1 MVEDSFLCCI
11 ITVVIAFLPII
22 FNPIPVDTLSDPGS
36 YNKLRWIDVYGM
48 YMINKESF
56 DQYVLYFR
64 QIDLFSDLSRNT
76 TSSPSSSPSSNDL
89 FESEEDPE
97 IQDNTGSDLDIEGL
111 QDGSTSDVNQTS
123 FPSSSPSSNDLFESE
138 KNTEFQSDIE
148 TNMKLNSEN
157 EVSIQESDGNSD
169 NMQNS
174 SLINP

>member
-1 MVEDSFLCCI
+1 M
-11 ITVVIAFLPII
+11 ITVVIAFLPIV
-22 FNPIPVDTLSDPGS
+22 FNPISVDTVNEPRS
-36 YNKLRWIDVYGM
+36 YNEPRWIDVYGM
-48 YMINKESF
+48 FMINKESF

-97 IQDNTGSDLDIEGL
+97 IQDNTGSDLEIEEL

-123 FPSSSPSSNDLFESE
+123 SPSSSPSSNDLFESE
-138 KNTEFQSDIE
+138 KNMEVQSDIE

-157 EVSIQESDGNSD
+157 EVSIQESEANRE
-169 NMQNS
+169 NMPNS

>member
-1 MVEDSFLCCI
+1 M
-11 ITVVIAFLPII
+11 ITVVIVLLPII
-22 FNPIPVDTLSDPGS
+22 FNPIPVDALIEQGS
-36 YNKLRWIDVYGM
+36 YNKPRWIDVYGM
-48 YMINKESF
+48 FIINKESF

-76 TSSPSSSPSSNDL
+76 TSSTSSSPSSNDL

-97 IQDNTGSDLDIEGL
+97 NQDNTGSDLEIEGL

-123 FPSSSPSSNDLFESE
+123 SPSSSPTSNDLFESE
-138 KNTEFQSDIE
+138 KNTEVQSDIE

-157 EVSIQESDGNSD
+157 EVSIQESEANND
-169 NMQNS
+169 NMPNS

>member
-1 MVEDSFLCCI
+1 M

-22 FNPIPVDTLSDPGS
+22 FNSISVDTVNEPGP
-36 YNKLRWIDVYGM
+36 YNEPRWIDVYGTFV
-48 YMINKESF
+48 INKESF

-97 IQDNTGSDLDIEGL
+97 IQDNTGSDLELEGL
-111 QDGSTSDVNQTS
+111 QDGSTSDVNQT
-123 FPSSSPSSNDLFESE
+123 SSPSSNDLFESE

-157 EVSIQESDGNSD
+157 EVSIQESEANRD
-169 NMQNS
+169 NMPNS
-174 SLINP
+174 SLNNP

>member
-1 MVEDSFLCCI
+1 M

-36 YNKLRWIDVYGM
+36 YNKPRWIDVYGM

-89 FESEEDPE
+89 FESE
-97 IQDNTGSDLDIEGL
+97 
-111 QDGSTSDVNQTS
+111 
-123 FPSSSPSSNDLFESE
+123 

-169 NMQNS
+169 NMPNS
-174 SLINP
+174 SLNNP

>member
-1 MVEDSFLCCI
+1 M

-22 FNPIPVDTLSDPGS
+22 FNPISVDTVNEPGP
-36 YNKLRWIDVYGM
+36 YNEPRWIDVYGTFVI
-48 YMINKESF
+48 YKESF

-97 IQDNTGSDLDIEGL
+97 IQDNTGSDLEIEEL

-123 FPSSSPSSNDLFESE
+123 SPSSSPSSNDLFESE
-138 KNTEFQSDIE
+138 KNTEVQSDIE

-157 EVSIQESDGNSD
+157 EVSIQESEANRD
-169 NMQNS
+169 NMPNS

>member
-1 MVEDSFLCCI
+1 M

-22 FNPIPVDTLSDPGS
+22 FNPISVDTVNEPGP
-36 YNKLRWIDVYGM
+36 YNEPRWIDVYGTF
-48 YMINKESF
+48 MINKESF

-89 FESEEDPE
+89 FESE
-97 IQDNTGSDLDIEGL
+97 
-111 QDGSTSDVNQTS
+111 
-123 FPSSSPSSNDLFESE
+123 
-138 KNTEFQSDIE
+138 KNTEVQSDIE

-157 EVSIQESDGNSD
+157 EVSIQESEANRD
-169 NMQNS
+169 NMPNS

>member
-1 MVEDSFLCCI
+1 M

-22 FNPIPVDTLSDPGS
+22 FNPIPVDILSDPGP
-36 YNKLRWIDVYGM
+36 YNKPRWIDVYGM

-97 IQDNTGSDLDIEGL
+97 IQDNTGSDLELEGL
-111 QDGSTSDVNQTS
+111 QDGSTSDVNQT
-123 FPSSSPSSNDLFESE
+123 SSPSSNDLFESE
-138 KNTEFQSDIE
+138 KNTEVQDIE

-157 EVSIQESDGNSD
+157 EVSIQESEADRD
-169 NMQNS
+169 NMSNS

>member
-1 MVEDSFLCCI
+1 M

-22 FNPIPVDTLSDPGS
+22 FNPIPVDTLSDARS
-36 YNKLRWIDVYGM
+36 YNEPRWIDVYGM
-48 YMINKESF
+48 FMINKESF

-97 IQDNTGSDLDIEGL
+97 IQDNTGSDLEIEGL

-123 FPSSSPSSNDLFESE
+123 SPSSSPSSSDLFESE

-157 EVSIQESDGNSD
+157 EVSIQESDGNRD
-169 NMQNS
+169 NMPNS

>member
-1 MVEDSFLCCI
+1 M

-22 FNPIPVDTLSDPGS
+22 FNPIPVDTLNEPGS
-36 YNKLRWIDVYGM
+36 YNKPRGIDVYSM
-48 YMINKESF
+48 FMINKESF

-89 FESEEDPE
+89 FESE
-97 IQDNTGSDLDIEGL
+97 
-111 QDGSTSDVNQTS
+111 
-123 FPSSSPSSNDLFESE
+123 

-157 EVSIQESDGNSD
+157 EVSIQESEANRD
-169 NMQNS
+169 NMPNS
-174 SLINP
+174 SLN

>member
-1 MVEDSFLCCI
+1 MM
-11 ITVVIAFLPII
+11 TVVIVLPII
-22 FNPIPVDTLSDPGS
+22 SNPIPVDTLNDLGS
-36 YNKLRWIDVYGM
+36 YNKPRWIDLYGM
-48 YMINKESF
+48 VVIYKESF
-56 DQYVLYFR
+56 DPYVLYFR

-97 IQDNTGSDLDIEGL
+97 IQDNTGSDLEIEGL

-123 FPSSSPSSNDLFESE
+123 SPSSNDLFESE
-138 KNTEFQSDIE
+138 KNTEVQSDIE

-157 EVSIQESDGNSD
+157 EVSIQESEANRD
-169 NMQNS
+169 NMPNS

>member
-1 MVEDSFLCCI
+1 M

-36 YNKLRWIDVYGM
+36 YNKPRWIDVYGM

-97 IQDNTGSDLDIEGL
+97 IQDNTGSDLELEGL
-111 QDGSTSDVNQTS
+111 QDGSTSDVNQT
-123 FPSSSPSSNDLFESE
+123 SSPSSNDLFESE
-138 KNTEFQSDIE
+138 KNTEVQDIE

-157 EVSIQESDGNSD
+157 EVSIQESEADRD
-169 NMQNS
+169 NMSNS

>member
-1 MVEDSFLCCI
+1 M

-22 FNPIPVDTLSDPGS
+22 FNPISADTVNEPGP
-36 YNKLRWIDVYGM
+36 YNEPRWIDVYGTF
-48 YMINKESF
+48 MINKESF

-97 IQDNTGSDLDIEGL
+97 IQDNTGSDLEIEGL

-123 FPSSSPSSNDLFESE
+123 SPSSNDLFESK
-138 KNTEFQSDIE
+138 KNTEVQSDIE

-157 EVSIQESDGNSD
+157 EVSIQESEANRD
-169 NMQNS
+169 NMLNS

>member
-1 MVEDSFLCCI
+1 M

-36 YNKLRWIDVYGM
+36 YNKPRWIDVYGM

-97 IQDNTGSDLDIEGL
+97 IQDNTGSDLEIEGL
-111 QDGSTSDVNQTS
+111 QDGSTSD
-123 FPSSSPSSNDLFESE
+123 
-138 KNTEFQSDIE
+138 
-148 TNMKLNSEN
+148 
-157 EVSIQESDGNSD
+157 
-169 NMQNS
+169 
-174 SLINP
+174 

>member
-1 MVEDSFLCCI
+1 M

-36 YNKLRWIDVYGM
+36 YNKPRWIDVYGM

-89 FESEEDPE
+89 FESE
-97 IQDNTGSDLDIEGL
+97 
-111 QDGSTSDVNQTS
+111 
-123 FPSSSPSSNDLFESE
+123 
-138 KNTEFQSDIE
+138 NTEFQSDIE

-157 EVSIQESDGNSD
+157 EVSIQESEANRD
-169 NMQNS
+169 NMPNS
-174 SLINP
+174 SLNNP

>member
-1 MVEDSFLCCI
+1 M
-11 ITVVIAFLPII
+11 ITVVIAFLPIV
-22 FNPIPVDTLSDPGS
+22 FNPIPVDTVNEPGS
-36 YNKLRWIDVYGM
+36 YNEPRWIDVYGTF
-48 YMINKESF
+48 MINKESF
-56 DQYVLYFR
+56 DQYFLYFR

-97 IQDNTGSDLDIEGL
+97 IQDNTGSDLEIEGL

-123 FPSSSPSSNDLFESE
+123 SPSSNDLFESE
-138 KNTEFQSDIE
+138 KNTEVQSDIE

-157 EVSIQESDGNSD
+157 EVSIQESEANRD
-169 NMQNS
+169 NMPNS

>member
-1 MVEDSFLCCI
+1 M

-22 FNPIPVDTLSDPGS
+22 FNSISVDTVNEPGP
-36 YNKLRWIDVYGM
+36 YNEPRWIDVYGTFV
-48 YMINKESF
+48 INKESF

-97 IQDNTGSDLDIEGL
+97 IQDNTGSDLELEGL
-111 QDGSTSDVNQTS
+111 QDGSTSDVNQT
-123 FPSSSPSSNDLFESE
+123 SSPSSNDLFESE
-138 KNTEFQSDIE
+138 KNTEVQDIE

-157 EVSIQESDGNSD
+157 EVSIQESEADRD
-169 NMQNS
+169 NMSNS

>member
-1 MVEDSFLCCI
+1 M

-22 FNPIPVDTLSDPGS
+22 FNPISVDTVNEPGPYNDP
-36 YNKLRWIDVYGM
+36 RWIDVYGM
-48 YMINKESF
+48 FMINKESF

-89 FESEEDPE
+89 FESE
-97 IQDNTGSDLDIEGL
+97 
-111 QDGSTSDVNQTS
+111 
-123 FPSSSPSSNDLFESE
+123 
-138 KNTEFQSDIE
+138 KNTEVQSDIE

-157 EVSIQESDGNSD
+157 EVSIQESEANRD
-169 NMQNS
+169 NMPNS

>member
-1 MVEDSFLCCI
+1 M

-36 YNKLRWIDVYGM
+36 YNKPRWIDVYGM

-76 TSSPSSSPSSNDL
+76 TSSPSSPSSNDL

-97 IQDNTGSDLDIEGL
+97 VQDNTGSDLDIKGL

-123 FPSSSPSSNDLFESE
+123 SPSSSPSSNDLFESE

-169 NMQNS
+169 NMPNS

>member
-1 MVEDSFLCCI
+1 M

-22 FNPIPVDTLSDPGS
+22 FNPIPVDTLSDSGS
-36 YNKLRWIDVYGM
+36 YNKPRWIDVYGM

-89 FESEEDPE
+89 FESE
-97 IQDNTGSDLDIEGL
+97 
-111 QDGSTSDVNQTS
+111 
-123 FPSSSPSSNDLFESE
+123 

-169 NMQNS
+169 NMPNS
-174 SLINP
+174 SLTNP

>member
-1 MVEDSFLCCI
+1 M

-22 FNPIPVDTLSDPGS
+22 FNPISVDTVNEPGS
-36 YNKLRWIDVYGM
+36 YNEPRWIDVYGM
-48 YMINKESF
+48 FMINKESF

-97 IQDNTGSDLDIEGL
+97 IQDNTGSDLEIEGL

-123 FPSSSPSSNDLFESE
+123 SP
-138 KNTEFQSDIE
+138 
-148 TNMKLNSEN
+148 
-157 EVSIQESDGNSD
+157 
-169 NMQNS
+169 
-174 SLINP
+174 

>member
-1 MVEDSFLCCI
+1 M

-22 FNPIPVDTLSDPGS
+22 FNPISVDTVNESGP
-36 YNKLRWIDVYGM
+36 YNEPRWIDVYGTF
-48 YMINKESF
+48 MINKESF

-97 IQDNTGSDLDIEGL
+97 IQDNTGSDLEIEGL

-123 FPSSSPSSNDLFESE
+123 SPSSNDLFESE
-138 KNTEFQSDIE
+138 KNTEVQSDIE

-157 EVSIQESDGNSD
+157 EVSIQESEANRD
-169 NMQNS
+169 NMPNS

>member
-1 MVEDSFLCCI
+1 MVEDSFLCCM

-36 YNKLRWIDVYGM
+36 YNKPRWIDVYGM

-89 FESEEDPE
+89 FESE
-97 IQDNTGSDLDIEGL
+97 
-111 QDGSTSDVNQTS
+111 
-123 FPSSSPSSNDLFESE
+123 

-169 NMQNS
+169 NMPNS
-174 SLINP
+174 SLNNP

>member
-1 MVEDSFLCCI
+1 MVEDSFLCCM

-36 YNKLRWIDVYGM
+36 YNKPRWIDVYGM

-97 IQDNTGSDLDIEGL
+97 IQDNTGSDLEIEGL

-123 FPSSSPSSNDLFESE
+123 SPSSSPSSNDLFESE

-169 NMQNS
+169 NMPNS

>member
-1 MVEDSFLCCI
+1 M

-22 FNPIPVDTLSDPGS
+22 FNPIPVDILSDPGP
-36 YNKLRWIDVYGM
+36 YNKPRWIDVYGM

-97 IQDNTGSDLDIEGL
+97 IQDNTGSDLELEGL

-123 FPSSSPSSNDLFESE
+123 SPSSNDLLESE
-138 KNTEFQSDIE
+138 KNTEVQDIE

-157 EVSIQESDGNSD
+157 EVSIQESEADRD
-169 NMQNS
+169 NMSNS

>member
-1 MVEDSFLCCI
+1 M

-22 FNPIPVDTLSDPGS
+22 FNPISVDTVNEPGP
-36 YNKLRWIDVYGM
+36 YNEPRWIDVYGTFVI
-48 YMINKESF
+48 YKESF

-97 IQDNTGSDLDIEGL
+97 IQDNTGSDLEIEGL

-123 FPSSSPSSNDLFESE
+123 SP
-138 KNTEFQSDIE
+138 
-148 TNMKLNSEN
+148 
-157 EVSIQESDGNSD
+157 
-169 NMQNS
+169 
-174 SLINP
+174 

>member
-1 MVEDSFLCCI
+1 M
-11 ITVVIAFLPII
+11 ITVVFAFLPII
-22 FNPIPVDTLSDPGS
+22 VNPISVDTVNEPGS
-36 YNKLRWIDVYGM
+36 YNEPRWIDVYGM
-48 YMINKESF
+48 FMINKESF

-97 IQDNTGSDLDIEGL
+97 IQDNTGSDLEIEGL

-123 FPSSSPSSNDLFESE
+123 SPSSNDLFESE
-138 KNTEFQSDIE
+138 KNTEVQSDIE

-157 EVSIQESDGNSD
+157 EVSIQESEANRD
-169 NMQNS
+169 NMPNS

>member
-1 MVEDSFLCCI
+1 M

-36 YNKLRWIDVYGM
+36 YNKPRWIDVYGM

-89 FESEEDPE
+89 FESE
-97 IQDNTGSDLDIEGL
+97 
-111 QDGSTSDVNQTS
+111 
-123 FPSSSPSSNDLFESE
+123 

-169 NMQNS
+169 NMPNS

>member
-1 MVEDSFLCCI
+1 M

-22 FNPIPVDTLSDPGS
+22 FNPISADTVNEPGP
-36 YNKLRWIDVYGM
+36 YNEPRWIDVYGTF
-48 YMINKESF
+48 MINKESF

-97 IQDNTGSDLDIEGL
+97 IQDNTGSDLEIEGL

-123 FPSSSPSSNDLFESE
+123 SPSSNDLFESE
-138 KNTEFQSDIE
+138 KNTEVQSDIE

-157 EVSIQESDGNSD
+157 EVSIQESEANRD
-169 NMQNS
+169 NMPNS

>member
-1 MVEDSFLCCI
+1 M

-36 YNKLRWIDVYGM
+36 YNKPRWIDVYGM

-97 IQDNTGSDLDIEGL
+97 IQDNTGSDLEIEGL

-123 FPSSSPSSNDLFESE
+123 SPSSNDLFESE
-138 KNTEFQSDIE
+138 KNTEVQSDIE

-157 EVSIQESDGNSD
+157 EVSIQESEANRD
-169 NMQNS
+169 NMPNS

>member
-1 MVEDSFLCCI
+1 M

-22 FNPIPVDTLSDPGS
+22 FTPISVDTVNEPGP
-36 YNKLRWIDVYGM
+36 YNEPRWIDVYGTFV
-48 YMINKESF
+48 INKESF

-97 IQDNTGSDLDIEGL
+97 IQDNTGSDLELEGL
-111 QDGSTSDVNQTS
+111 QDGSTSDVNQT
-123 FPSSSPSSNDLFESE
+123 SSPSSNDLFESE
-138 KNTEFQSDIE
+138 KNTEVQDIE

-157 EVSIQESDGNSD
+157 EVSIQESEADRD
-169 NMQNS
+169 NMSNS